1 MGVRDTNQDSTTA
14 LTVAVA
20 ERLRGRLAEK
30 RIRQNEVMLATGWAK
45 TTAWRKMGGKSPLD
59 SDELSILWEAFG
71 ISPVYLFTGER
82 DNRPFPGGAS
92 DQVSEMSRVQS
103 SEEAPRKL
111 VLVASQ

>member
-14 LTVAVA
+14 LTEAVA

-59 SDELSILWEAFG
+59 SDELSISGKRSGSPPSTYSPENG
-71 ISPVYLFTGER
+71 ITAPS
-82 DNRPFPGGAS
+82 
-92 DQVSEMSRVQS
+92 QVGL
-103 SEEAPRKL
+103 ATK
-111 VLVASQ
+111 